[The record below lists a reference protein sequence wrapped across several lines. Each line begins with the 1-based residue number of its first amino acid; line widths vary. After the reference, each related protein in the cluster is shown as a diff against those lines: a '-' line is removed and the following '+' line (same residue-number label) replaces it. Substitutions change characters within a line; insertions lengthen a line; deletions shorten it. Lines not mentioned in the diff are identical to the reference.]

1 MSRSGGPVPRRW
13 GMLPY
18 DDVVTGTNQAPADA
32 LTRAVLTAPLWLPP
46 RRSSTRGIAAAI
58 GTSQSRV
65 ARLLRGYATDSPA
78 AAELSTLIGREHLT
92 ITGLLVSG
100 SGSGSGSHILL
111 ESVGGLRVHDYAPVS
126 GRNRLRVRALLAADV
141 VRQDVEALPLPASKE
156 PALPASKE
164 QASFRARVERAAQA
178 GGATVLTSAT
188 APVLADRVGR
198 ARVLRCASSREWQGL
213 FTPLCALAEPLVDE
227 TLVELEQRLRRWY
240 QHPEHPFLWLAES
253 LSPGGAPDRPSSP
266 SVTVAPGGTSA
277 TEARAQLHET
287 EDALLRDIQ
296 AGLGDGTFGI
306 GDDISVRVLAD
317 RLGMG
322 RSRVRRAIQSLGEE
336 GLVTVTGEAG
346 ITVRLPSASD
356 VVEMYAARRALGSI
370 AVRAA
375 SRRSDLDAGE
385 LEALVAALDRSVR
398 VDDRV
403 GMQRFDSEF
412 QVALAHASGL
422 SKIPAML
429 DSFTKQLVMFITL
442 LGVQYNYPADRM
454 LAQDAR
460 LLAAIRARDQEA
472 AVRAWQEKIDAG
484 ARYMLGQVRLLS
496 STR

>member
-1 MSRSGGPVPRRW
+1 
-13 GMLPY
+13 MLPY

-78 AAELSTLIGREHLT
+78 AAELSTLVGREHLT
-92 ITGLLVSG
+92 ITGLVV
-100 SGSGSGSHILL
+100 SGSGSHILL

-141 VRQDVEALPLPASKE
+141 VRQDVEALPLPARKE
-156 PALPASKE
+156 E
-164 QASFRARVERAAQA
+164 ASFRARVERAAQA
-178 GGATVLTSAT
+178 GHATVLTSAT

-213 FTPLCALAEPLVDE
+213 FAPLCALAEPLVDE

-253 LSPGGAPDRPSSP
+253 SSPGGAPDLRPSP
-266 SVTVAPGGTSA
+266 SVAVVSRGTSS
-277 TEARAQLHET
+277 TEARVQLHET

-296 AGLGDGTFGI
+296 AGLSDGTFGI

-398 VDDRV
+398 ADDRV
-403 GMQRFDSEF
+403 GMQRFDGEF

-429 DSFTKQLVMFITL
+429 DSFTKQMVMFITL

-472 AVRAWQEKIDAG
+472 AVRAWQEKMDAG
-484 ARYMLGQVRLLS
+484 ARYMLGQVRLLN